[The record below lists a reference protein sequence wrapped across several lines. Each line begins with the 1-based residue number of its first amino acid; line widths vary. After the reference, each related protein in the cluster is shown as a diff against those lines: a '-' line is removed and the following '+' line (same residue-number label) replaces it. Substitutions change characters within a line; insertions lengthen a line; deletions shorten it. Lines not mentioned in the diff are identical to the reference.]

1 VVKTKVGSVLTTT
14 GANVV
19 GGCVTGGDVVEVVAV
34 SVDVV
39 AAGTVVEAVTSVAAG
54 LTFLI
59 ERAATWI
66 VGALANRIG
75 APVACW
81 WVRGADGTFNGELNA
96 VWATGV
102 EAVELMFER
111 TIPAAAPSVIT
122 LVVTQDAS
130 ARSRSMSPSIA
141 GVCLTVGYEL
151 SQTNNKAGT
160 IEWQLKKKHDSFSSH
175 ASGPGLVRQGFSHW
189 D

>member
-1 VVKTKVGSVLTTT
+1 
-14 GANVV
+14 
-19 GGCVTGGDVVEVVAV
+19 
-34 SVDVV
+34 
-39 AAGTVVEAVTSVAAG
+39 
-54 LTFLI
+54 
-59 ERAATWI
+59 
-66 VGALANRIG
+66 
-75 APVACW
+75 
-81 WVRGADGTFNGELNA
+81 VRGADGTFNGELNA

-160 IEWQLKKKHDSFSSH
+160 IE
-175 ASGPGLVRQGFSHW
+175 
-189 D
+189 

>member
-1 VVKTKVGSVLTTT
+1 VVVVKTKVGSVLTTT

-75 APVACW
+75 APVAC
-81 WVRGADGTFNGELNA
+81 
-96 VWATGV
+96 
-102 EAVELMFER
+102 
-111 TIPAAAPSVIT
+111 
-122 LVVTQDAS
+122 
-130 ARSRSMSPSIA
+130 
-141 GVCLTVGYEL
+141 
-151 SQTNNKAGT
+151 
-160 IEWQLKKKHDSFSSH
+160 
-175 ASGPGLVRQGFSHW
+175 
-189 D
+189 